1 MKKHTEN
8 DIIAAL
14 SKVMDPELGRN
25 LVELNMIR
33 DLNING
39 GRVSF
44 TLALTIP
51 TCPMRDQIKSEAQ
64 KAVRQVPG
72 VTDVDITLGAMTAE
86 ERAAVLGSAM
96 PVMPQIKAFNQVKQI
111 IAVMSGK
118 GGVGKSSLTA
128 LLAVELRRQGQ
139 KVGILDADITGPS
152 IPRLFGLPS
161 GGLRGSDEGMLPAI
175 TATGIRVI
183 SANLLLQDEDTPIVW
198 RGPMISA
205 AIRQF
210 WTDALWGKLDTLLVD
225 LPPGT
230 SDAALSVAQALP
242 LNGVILVTTPQALS
256 AMVVRK
262 AVLMLKQLNVP
273 IMGVVENMSY
283 FVCPDCGK
291 QHEVFG
297 PSHAE
302 EVAQT
307 AGAPILARLPIRPE
321 MLALADAGRI
331 EEAVFPELSE
341 MAKAF

>member
-152 IPRLFGLPS
+152 IPRLFGLP
-161 GGLRGSDEGMLPAI
+161 PAGCV
-175 TATGIRVI
+175 AVMR
-183 SANLLLQDEDTPIVW
+183 ACC
-198 RGPMISA
+198 
-205 AIRQF
+205 RQ
-210 WTDALWGKLDTLLVD
+210 
-225 LPPGT
+225 LPPQAFG
-230 SDAALSVAQALP
+230 LS
-242 LNGVILVTTPQALS
+242 
-256 AMVVRK
+256 
-262 AVLMLKQLNVP
+262 QLTCSSK
-273 IMGVVENMSY
+273 M
-283 FVCPDCGK
+283 K
-291 QHEVFG
+291 
-297 PSHAE
+297 
-302 EVAQT
+302 T
-307 AGAPILARLPIRPE
+307 RL
-321 MLALADAGRI
+321 
-331 EEAVFPELSE
+331 
-341 MAKAF
+341 